1 MIMLMPTRLRHV
13 EYTDCRKILYEVKN
27 EYAAQSA
34 KNVAKFEA
42 ARSNLIN
49 LGYDSFEIIT
59 EKTLKNIGA

>member
-49 LGYDSFEIIT
+49 LG
-59 EKTLKNIGA
+59 